1 MGKRKQK
8 KFVAMYKEL
17 NIKEERIQ
25 SYFIQ
30 EEDKEIF
37 CPGNYLYKKVD
48 DGDVVTF
55 STIYVQEVREYREN
69 EDSPRKIENNVS
81 FTKVDDRLFLE
92 INEETIVEL
101 ENANEKKIKKLVKR
115 IISEIKWDLYFYSLE
130 ISEERERYLIDVYY
144 SGDYDKFLLEE
155 NEVKEA

>member
-55 STIYVQEVREYREN
+55 STIFVQEVREYREN
-69 EDSPRKIENNVS
+69 EDFPLKIEDNVS
-81 FTKVDDRLFLE
+81 FEMVDDRLFLE
-92 INEETIVEL
+92 MNQEVVMEL
-101 ENANEKKIKKLVKR
+101 ENANAKKIKKLVKK
-115 IISEIKWDLYFYSLE
+115 IISEIKWSLY
-130 ISEERERYLIDVYY
+130 YY
-144 SGDYDKFLLEE
+144 SYKTFSSETR
-155 NEVKEA
+155 